1 MIRNAEF
8 YDFIAQ
14 GLISMGYVDGGK
26 ASLEMYLNDMFAE
39 KWNAEATYAQ
49 MGFPLDPDIRLHP
62 TYEQIEATI
71 RPYTMAAYVDYDSD
85 GPTKSVDGAT
95 LKTGEINIFKH
106 EVYLDRKKI
115 REKMALIDMLGG
127 MRSDIVDAVMGLFFT
142 ATDSLIGGNF
152 NTVQFQ
158 RHQIVGNEGKLVID
172 GTNNPYGLPFELDFG
187 VPAKNKKVSAWFYKD
202 GDGNIVQ
209 VSDVGK
215 GKNPINICNKIV
227 EDAEEDDF
235 APEGHWECSKK
246 TKNDLLAMPFFRE
259 MFATVNR
266 PDITKDTLR
275 ISWSNTV
282 PKETIW
288 NFIQEQI
295 GRIEVV
301 DKVGSIEFINP
312 KTKKAAYHNI
322 QAFREGVLVYV
333 PNGEIGSTQS
343 GKPVF
348 IDSGDVRSAL
358 FDGGRTLIREVRD
371 GEHMTIKVKSESQ
384 TMCVPNA
391 TRWFYYLNIMG
402 NAPEPEPTY
411 TYEKVTGDTTGKNP
425 KQEGWYVSTDS
436 GYVLST
442 DTEVQDGV
450 DYYTRTEA

>member
-1 MIRNAEF
+1 MIRDAQF

-14 GLISMGYVDGGK
+14 GLASLGYVEGGR
-26 ASLEMYLNDMFAE
+26 ASLQMYLNDMFAE
-39 KWNAEATYAQ
+39 KWNAEKTYAN
-49 MGFPLDPDIRLHP
+49 MGFPLDPDIKLNP
-62 TYEQIEATI
+62 TYEQIEAVI

-85 GPTKSVDGAT
+85 GPSKSVDGAT

-115 REKMALIDMLGG
+115 REKMALVDMLGG
-127 MRSDIVDAVMGLFFT
+127 MRSDIVDAVMNLFFT
-142 ATDSLIGGNF
+142 SVDSLIGGNF

-172 GTNNPYGLPFELDFG
+172 GINNPYGLPFELDFG
-187 VPAKNKKVSAWFYKD
+187 VPVKNKHTSTWFYKD
-202 GDGNIVQ
+202 RNNNVVQ
-209 VSDVGK
+209 VSGIGK
-215 GKNPINICNKIV
+215 GINPINVCQKIV

-246 TKNDLLAMPFFRE
+246 TKNDLIAMPFFRE

-301 DKVGSIEFINP
+301 DKVGAIEFINP
-312 KTKKAAYHNI
+312 KTHKAQYHNI

-333 PNGEIGSTQS
+333 PNGEIGTVQS
-343 GKPVF
+343 GKLVA
-348 IDSGDVRSAL
+348 IDDGSTRTAYY
-358 FDGGRTLIREVRD
+358 DGGRTMIREVRN
-371 GEHMTIKVKSESQ
+371 GEKMTIKVKSESQ
-384 TMCVPNA
+384 TVCVPNL

-402 NAPEPEPTY
+402 EAPVEPTY
-411 TYEKVTGDTTGKNP
+411 TYTKVTDTEGKNP
-425 KQEGWYVSTDS
+425 VQEGWYVQTDS
-436 GYVLST
+436 GFVLST
-442 DTEVQDGV
+442 DTEVVEGT
-450 DYYTRTEA
+450 DYYTRTQN